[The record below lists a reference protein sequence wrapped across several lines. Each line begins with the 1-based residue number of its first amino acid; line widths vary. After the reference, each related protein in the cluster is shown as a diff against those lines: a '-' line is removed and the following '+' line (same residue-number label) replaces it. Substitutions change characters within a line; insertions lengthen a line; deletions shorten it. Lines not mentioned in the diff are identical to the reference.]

1 LLRGRYPASS
11 LVWASPTP
19 GQGRPLV
26 MYSLGPSGSGCPFPA
41 LPGLPGS
48 STDLSLRAVPN
59 HPGRSGECL
68 LIASPPISG
77 FIILGRLATSISVT
91 RPNRVHLRYGSQ
103 VCFPG
108 FHQPDCSDSLRF
120 RYMHERAIY
129 MVNSFQ
135 FTRSARL
142 SLVFLRRKE
151 NLSKSPN
158 PCEMRIHLAGLRRS
172 LVRDTNRRFQRFRP
186 GRLQIGNRELPAAR
200 VSARTDD
207 PDAATAQYPEGKQSI
222 LWAAVGYR

>member
-1 LLRGRYPASS
+1 MQPLFRSGNLFQAVLLSSYSSNASSKAPLLHGRYPVST
-11 LVWASPTP
+11 LIWASPTP
-19 GQGRPLV
+19 GQGRPSV

-48 STDLSLRAVPN
+48 STDLFLRAVPN
-59 HPGRSGECL
+59 HPERSGGCL
-68 LIASPPISG
+68 LIASPLITG
-77 FIILGRLATSISVT
+77 FIILGRLATSTSVT

-129 MVNSFQ
+129 IVSSFQ

-142 SLVFLRRKE
+142 SLVFPSRKDAKNTRE
-151 NLSKSPN
+151 AAGFGLSS
-158 PCEMRIHLAGLRRS
+158 
-172 LVRDTNRRFQRFRP
+172 V
-186 GRLQIGNRELPAAR
+186 
-200 VSARTDD
+200 
-207 PDAATAQYPEGKQSI
+207 
-222 LWAAVGYR
+222 